1 MPGINR
7 NTLAK
12 GPLATEAPLPASITS
27 FPWRGQGAGHRGFPP
42 CLHPAHIS
50 TLRKGSQH
58 PWIQLRTKGRSSAPP
73 SVTPCSTES
82 WCPGL
87 LWEALPAV
95 SLFLLGF
102 PRMWGAEGEFTLC
115 FSLCLTNCFLI
126 QYSPGSS
133 GSSKSC
139 SVMIMVVLCVCKCV
153 CVCVCVCVLQMRRRC
168 SREINDSSA

>member
-1 MPGINR
+1 MCFLAVIHSYLGCLCLASTG
-7 NTLAK
+7 TL
-12 GPLATEAPLPASITS
+12 LPRALWPQRPPSLASITS
-27 FPWRGQGAGHRGFPP
+27 FPWRGPGAGCRGFPP
-42 CLHPAHIS
+42 CLHPTHIS

-82 WCPGL
+82 WCPGP

-102 PRMWGAEGEFTLC
+102 PRMWGAGGEFTLC

-139 SVMIMVVLCVCKCV
+139 SVMIMVVLCVCV
-153 CVCVCVCVLQMRRRC
+153 CVCVCYR
-168 SREINDSSA
+168 